1 MSNISKLR
9 DGQQVIV
16 NGVSYEMVEGKSNGI
31 DLSVGDLYLA
41 ERNSGPKVLK
51 VANVVER
58 YGSCMGWVEATDLTA
73 YPYNLHEFVGVR
85 VVE

>member
-1 MSNISKLR
+1 MSSTPPIPSDVL
-9 DGQQVIV
+9 
-16 NGVSYEMVEGKSNGI
+16 MF
-31 DLSVGDLYLA
+31 LA

-58 YGSCMGWVEATDLTA
+58 YGSRMGWVEATDLTA
-73 YPYNLHEFVGVR
+73 YPYALHECVGVR